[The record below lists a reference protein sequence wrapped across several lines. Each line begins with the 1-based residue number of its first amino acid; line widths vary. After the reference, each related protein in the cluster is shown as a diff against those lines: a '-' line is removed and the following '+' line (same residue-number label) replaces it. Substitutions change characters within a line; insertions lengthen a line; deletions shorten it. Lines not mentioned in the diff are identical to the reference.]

1 LLTNHATSFIK
12 ELYQDY
18 PQFTKKA
25 QRFINC
31 QGDKRMAGAQEIFIS
46 NYPLSEEQKKELEF
60 EKWFDTIQ
68 TTNIDLSQ
76 LVN

>member
-1 LLTNHATSFIK
+1 M
-12 ELYQDY
+12 YQGY

-31 QGDKRMAGAQEIFIS
+31 QGDKRVNGAQEIFIS
-46 NYPLSEEQKKELEF
+46 NYPLSDEQKKELEF
-60 EKWFDTIQ
+60 EKWFDAIQ